1 MESLLKGKKFFTF
14 EKGLACFTGI
24 LLIMLVVFSCNNII
38 AIKEGGSLIIAL
50 PGARAATASRFTI
63 ELTGTSGFT
72 QSEPISGG
80 TTVQFDDLA
89 PDTYTINVKSMDD
102 AGTLVFSGTETA
114 TVVAGETATVAVK
127 LQNLLGSLTVDFSG
141 TGTSSATEFEVEL
154 NIGDT
159 PFTSKPV
166 VGGTTAQ
173 FDDLDPDTYNI
184 SVKGK
189 DDSGLVVLYG
199 MSNATVE
206 AGATASAKVNL
217 GAVAND
223 LNSLLEVIRNQSAD
237 GTIYVADGIEVGA
250 DLGVSY
256 SANIIFQAG
265 YENTTIKN
273 NYGTLFQL
281 FSSYEILV
289 GGGDY
294 TFTIDGTT
302 AAGGKNTFSGMK
314 ISRINNATMGLVSNG
329 IIQNYDTAISI
340 SGNSETQKSYFKLDG
355 GLIKDNNVGIEVGA
369 NSVFTMTS
377 GSIEGNTDKGV
388 YVNGGTFNMMGGTII
403 GAGTSSGVYVE
414 SGTFTMSNNAV
425 VDSSTSVYLAKDTFI
440 TISGKLNGAE
450 TVATI
455 TPNSYNPGDTIV
467 KVADGVD
474 LAAEVG
480 KFKVTPKSD
489 GTEWTIVVTETDAG
503 QVGQLQQ
510 VQ

>member
-1 MESLLKGKKFFTF
+1 MEKTLKSKKLLALTKGI
-14 EKGLACFTGI
+14 ASFTGI
-24 LLIMLVVFSCNNII
+24 LLVLLIAFSCNNVLV
-38 AIKEGGSLIIAL
+38 KGSGSLIIAT
-50 PGARAATASRFTI
+50 PGARAASGSISYTI
-63 ELTGTSGFT
+63 VVEGSQGSPQSKPLTSG
-72 QSEPISGG
+72 SS
-80 TTVQFDDLA
+80 VQFDNLA
-89 PDTYTINVKSMDD
+89 PDTYTINVEGRKEGDV
-102 AGTLVFSGTETA
+102 LVFSGTASA
-114 TVVAGETATVAVK
+114 TVTAGETSSVMVK
-127 LQNLLGSLTVDFSG
+127 LQKLLGSLTVDFSG
-141 TGTSSATEFEVEL
+141 TGTSSATEFKVEL

-159 PFTSKPV
+159 PFTSKDV
-166 VGGTTAQ
+166 SGVTSVQ

-189 DDSGLVVLYG
+189 DDSDLVVLYG

-206 AGATASAKVNL
+206 AGATASATVNL

-223 LNSLLEVIRNQSAD
+223 LNSLLEVIRNQRAD

-250 DLGVSY
+250 DLGASY

-273 NYGTLFQL
+273 TYGTLFQL

-302 AAGGKNTFSGMK
+302 AAGGRNTFSGMK
-314 ISRINNATMGLVSNG
+314 ISRVNNATMGLVSNG
-329 IIQNYDTAISI
+329 IIQNYDIAISI

-388 YVNGGTFNMMGGTII
+388 YVNGGTFNMMGGTIK

-425 VDSSTSVYLAKDTFI
+425 VDSSTSVYLAQDTFI

-450 TVATI
+450 TVARI
-455 TPNSYNPGDTIV
+455 TPNSYGGDV
-467 KVADGVD
+467 QVLKAGDGVTLTED
-474 LAAEVG
+474 IVS
-480 KFKVTPKSD
+480 KFAVTPETD
-489 GTEWTIVVTETDAG
+489 GTQWTINTSG
-503 QVGQLQQ
+503 NLQQ
-510 VQ
+510 AGAQ

>member
-1 MESLLKGKKFFTF
+1 MKNSWESKKNLAYGKRFFV
-14 EKGLACFTGI
+14 FTS
-24 LLIMLVVFSCNNII
+24 IMLVLLFAFSCSNLIMND
-38 AIKEGGSLIIAL
+38 GGSLIIAV
-50 PGARAATASRFTI
+50 PGARAATASSYTI
-63 ELTGTSGFT
+63 ELTGANGTT
-72 QSEPISGG
+72 QSK
-80 TTVQFDDLA
+80 TLA
-89 PDTYTINVKSMDD
+89 
-102 AGTLVFSGTETA
+102 
-114 TVVAGETATVAVK
+114 
-127 LQNLLGSLTVDFSG
+127 
-141 TGTSSATEFEVEL
+141 
-154 NIGDT
+154 
-159 PFTSKPV
+159 
-166 VGGTTAQ
+166 GGTTAQ
-173 FDDLDPDTYNI
+173 FDDLAPDTYNI

-189 DDSGLVVLYG
+189 DGSGLVVLYG

-206 AGATASAKVNL
+206 AGATASATVKL

-223 LNSLLEVIRNQSAD
+223 LNSLLEVIRNQRAD
-237 GTIYVADGIEVGA
+237 GTIYVADGIEVRS
-250 DLGVSY
+250 DLGASY

-302 AAGGKNTFSGMK
+302 ADGGKNTFSGMK
-314 ISRINNATMGLVSNG
+314 ISRVNNATMGLVSNG
-329 IIQNYDTAISI
+329 IIQNYDIAISI

-388 YVNGGTFNMMGGTII
+388 YVNGGTFNMMGGTIT

-455 TPNSYNPGDTIV
+455 TPVTYSAGTQVLQAEN
-467 KVADGVD
+467 GVD
-474 LAAEVG
+474 LAAMVE
-480 KFKVTPKSD
+480 KFKVTPN
-489 GTEWTIVVTETDAG
+489 GGEEWTIKDDGTLMKDEG
-503 QVGQLQQ
+503 F
-510 VQ
+510 